1 MPAPRLTAKIG
12 HKTKKGTTV
21 NARHVIGAIND
32 YYDTYLVVQENNVAI
47 ISERINDAIVAALE
61 EIGLV
66 AERAAKRLCPVD
78 TGRLRNSITHAF
90 LDDRNIAIG
99 TNVEYAL
106 YVHEPVRMRN
116 GKTRQGVP
124 FLRDA
129 ATQNVDRYR
138 AILKKHLE
146 NS

>member
-1 MPAPRLTAKIG
+1 MAKTSRDSRRYRIQMSAMEG
-12 HKTKKGTTV
+12 ESAD
-21 NARHVIGAIND
+21 NVIIR
-32 YYDTYLVVQENNVAI
+32 ENNVK
-47 ISERINDAIVAALE
+47 IVKEALDHAMAAALE

-66 AERAAKRLCPVD
+66 AEAKAKRLCPVD
-78 TGRLRNSITHAF
+78 TGRLRNSITHAI
-90 LDDRNIAIG
+90 DSVRDKAVYIG